1 MFVKHCS
8 SCRYDCKSRE
18 VCEKYKRIAT
28 NTAGP
33 PEYADR
39 GRPIGHALLRGKF
52 EAPYHRELS
61 EDVPEHNKWLAEDYM
76 NLIKKYWR
84 HDLRKNGNLEV
95 LANCI
100 INVYTSLW
108 NNGSNDKNSRINEN
122 MPEEERQ
129 NIYWKKTLTA
139 YPYCLL
145 DKINEEKRLY
155 NTMITGVPMEA
166 ANEESEEPDAGIKVE
181 KLFKWMEKYL
191 WDAAKDVTEE
201 RVYKKRKFCRR
212 VIPGT
217 TPTQRRKNFEM
228 ALEAMRLHYIDK
240 ISYHE
245 IAKMFG
251 PECGHDLNRNVLA
264 LMPIIAK
271 HKEEIFPE

>member
-1 MFVKHCS
+1 MFVNHCS

-52 EAPYHRELS
+52 EAPYHRELRETS
-61 EDVPEHNKWLAEDYM
+61 EHYKWLAEDYM

-84 HDLRKNGNLEV
+84 HDTRKGGDLEV
-95 LANCI
+95 LANAI
-100 INVYTSLW
+100 LNTHDSLW
-108 NNGSNDKNSRINEN
+108 NSGDPNGRIDEN

-139 YPYCLL
+139 YPYALL
-145 DKINEEKRLY
+145 DKINEEKRTY
-155 NTMITGVPMEA
+155 NTMITGVPIEA
-166 ANEESEEPDAGIKVE
+166 ANEESEEEDAGIKVE
-181 KLFKWMEKYL
+181 KLFKWMDEHL
-191 WDAAKDVTEE
+191 WDLAKDETVEKTYENG
-201 RVYKKRKFCRR
+201 KMSRR
-212 VIPGT
+212 VIQGT
-217 TPTQRRKNFEM
+217 TPEQRRKNFEM
-228 ALEAMRLHYIDK
+228 ALEAMKLHYISGIDYRK
-240 ISYHE
+240 

-251 PECGHDLNRNVLA
+251 KKYGQDINGAVLR
-264 LMPIIAK
+264 LFPIIAE
-271 HKEEIFPE
+271 HEEEIFSK